1 MTRMRR
7 RAQMVKRRVP
17 ATRYP
22 HNLEKSYTKQLVK
35 LSTALS
41 DMFLH
46 EFDTNISAIL
56 KTSQNRSDA
65 FRGDGISDAV
75 QAVLNKV
82 KALSFGL
89 FNPRD
94 KYSIASKHVKAI
106 NTTNKSQIGNQLRSQ
121 GIEPTQS
128 EPWLSEFMDAS
139 IAENVSYIDSIADE
153 FNAKTEQIIMRGL
166 KSGQSLKDMR
176 DELVAQVGTSK
187 NKAEFIAN
195 DQTGTILGQM
205 TAERHKK
212 AGIPGF
218 TWRDSGDAAVRPS
231 HHARNGKVYSYDDP
245 TAPIPGT
252 DYRCR
257 CTAGPEFDESV
268 VKAATNERK
277 QQELEDKATLKNAYS
292 EVAQAAQKAPDNVK
306 DLISSNITANS
317 FEIVRDNNIAYAYRP
332 STKKIIINPSN
343 KAIKYYNKQEILLH
357 ESGHLIDYAKY
368 KSWEN
373 KSFTISTQIEKKV
386 AKWDEINELFSHEK
400 WANDDYFS
408 DICSALTE
416 NRVKGNAGHAAS
428 YWNRKGS
435 IEKEIFAN
443 LFAMLAMNK
452 QESIAMVKKQF
463 PMIYGSFIKM
473 LEGEL
478 K

>member
-1 MTRMRR
+1 
-7 RAQMVKRRVP
+7 MVKRRVP

-46 EFDTNISAIL
+46 EFDTSISAIL

-65 FRGDGISDAV
+65 FREDGISDAV

-106 NTTNKSQIGNQLRSQ
+106 NTTNKSQIGNQVRSQ

-139 IAENVSYIDSIADE
+139 IAENVSYIGSIADE
-153 FNAKTEQIIMRGL
+153 FNAKTEQIILRGV
-166 KSGQSLKDMR
+166 KNGQSLKDMR
-176 DELVAQVGTSK
+176 DELVTQVGTSK

-195 DQTGTILGQM
+195 DQTGTIFGQM

-245 TAPIPGT
+245 TAQIPGT

-317 FEIVRDNNIAYAYRP
+317 FEIVRD
-332 STKKIIINPSN
+332 
-343 KAIKYYNKQEILLH
+343 
-357 ESGHLIDYAKY
+357 
-368 KSWEN
+368 
-373 KSFTISTQIEKKV
+373 
-386 AKWDEINELFSHEK
+386 
-400 WANDDYFS
+400 
-408 DICSALTE
+408 
-416 NRVKGNAGHAAS
+416 
-428 YWNRKGS
+428 
-435 IEKEIFAN
+435 
-443 LFAMLAMNK
+443 
-452 QESIAMVKKQF
+452 
-463 PMIYGSFIKM
+463 
-473 LEGEL
+473 
-478 K
+478 

>member
-1 MTRMRR
+1 
-7 RAQMVKRRVP
+7 MVKRRVP

-65 FRGDGISDAV
+65 FREDGISDAV

-106 NTTNKSQIGNQLRSQ
+106 NTTNKSQIGNQVRSQ

-139 IAENVSYIDSIADE
+139 IAENVSYIGSIADE
-153 FNAKTEQIIMRGL
+153 FNAKTEQIIMRGV

-176 DELVAQVGTSK
+176 DELVTQVGTSK

-195 DQTGTILGQM
+195 DQTGTIFGQM

-292 EVAQAAQKAPDNVK
+292 EVAQAAQKAPDNV
-306 DLISSNITANS
+306 
-317 FEIVRDNNIAYAYRP
+317 
-332 STKKIIINPSN
+332 
-343 KAIKYYNKQEILLH
+343 
-357 ESGHLIDYAKY
+357 
-368 KSWEN
+368 